1 MNYLDYYQPTESRA
15 SGERRPISFF
25 IDIGGKNRPFSTGGY
40 TDTRGFSPDFPRD
53 SSLSGSYDDLD
64 VDNIVFRP
72 DSFLGGPT
80 QARRRTDVEN
90 LSRSN
95 YNREQGPGSSSS
107 RPAYPTN
114 ARDKVQEDTKFLKKA
129 LGNRKDRRE
138 GGSPK
143 GNRK

>member
-1 MNYLDYYQPTESRA
+1 MDYYQPTESRA
-15 SGERRPISFF
+15 PGERRPVSFF

-40 TDTRGFSPDFPRD
+40 TDTLGVSPTLPAD

-64 VDNIVFRP
+64 IDNYVFRP
-72 DSFLGGPT
+72 DGFLGSPT
-80 QARRRTDVEN
+80 QAQRRTDVDN
-90 LSRSN
+90 VSRSN
-95 YNREQGPGSSSS
+95 YNKAQGPGSSSS

-129 LGNRKDRRE
+129 LGKRKDRRE